1 MNLRPVG
8 IVYRKE
14 LRELLRDWRTIMS
27 MIIVPVLVVPL
38 LLLGVFKIVSL
49 TMKATPEVMLLG
61 GEGSPESVAALQA
74 LKKFDLL
81 PASPDYTNLI
91 STKKI
96 RAAVEIPKDFDAAM
110 GSERKATIRIYI
122 YEGEPK
128 SMLAAQQL
136 QEFFQR
142 RRDEMVRRRLL
153 DRHLAE
159 TLVTPFEIK
168 QTNVASPVQVT
179 GVILGMI
186 LPYLMIV
193 MCLTGAIYPS
203 VDLTA
208 GEKERGTL
216 ETLLTSPVARTHLV
230 VGKGLVVLTTSL
242 GTAAL
247 AISSNGLALA
257 LFNSGKFSKLPL
269 TLDPL
274 ALAGVC
280 VVMIPLAVF
289 IASLTIAVGSFAR
302 SSKEANT
309 YLQPMLLLA
318 IIPAVI
324 AALPGVEFNYGLAFI
339 PVLNISLLSKE
350 FLAGACHWGHIL
362 VVFGAMTIYA
372 ALAAAAA
379 VAMFQRESV
388 LFRT

>member
-1 MNLRPVG
+1 V
-8 IVYRKE
+8 V
-14 LRELLRDWRTIMS
+14 
-27 MIIVPVLVVPL
+27 VVPL
-38 LLLGVFKIVSL
+38 IMLGVLKITSL
-49 TMKATPEVMLLG
+49 TMKQTPEVMLLG
-61 GEGSPESVAALQA
+61 GEGSPDTVAALRR
-74 LKKFDLL
+74 LNKFDLV
-81 PASPDYTNLI
+81 PASADYTNLI

-96 RAAVEIPKDFDAAM
+96 RAAVEIPKDFDATVE
-110 GSERKATIRIYI
+110 GEQKATIRIYI

-136 QEFFQR
+136 QEFFQHR
-142 RRDEMVRRRLL
+142 REEMVRRHLL
-153 DRHLAE
+153 AHHLLE
-159 TLVTPFEIK
+159 TLVTPFEVQ
-168 QTNVASPVQVT
+168 QTNVASPQQVT
-179 GVILGMI
+179 GVVLGMI

-216 ETLLTSPVARTHLV
+216 ETLLTSPVPRTHLV

-242 GTAAL
+242 ATAAV
-247 AISSNGLALA
+247 AICSNGLALA
-257 LFNSGKFSKLPL
+257 FVSSGKFAKLPL
-269 TLDPL
+269 TLNPL

-280 VVMIPLAVF
+280 MVMIPLAVF
-289 IASLTIAVGSFAR
+289 IASLAVAVGSFAR
-302 SSKEANT
+302 SCKEANT

-318 IIPAVI
+318 IIPAII
-324 AALPGVEFNYGLAFI
+324 AALPGVDFNYGLALI

-350 FLAGACHWGHIL
+350 LLAGACHWGHVL

-372 ALAAAAA
+372 ALAVAAA
-379 VAMFQRESV
+379 VAMFKRESV

>member
-1 MNLRPVG
+1 
-8 IVYRKE
+8 
-14 LRELLRDWRTIMS
+14 
-27 MIIVPVLVVPL
+27 
-38 LLLGVFKIVSL
+38 
-49 TMKATPEVMLLG
+49 
-61 GEGSPESVAALQA
+61 
-74 LKKFDLL
+74 
-81 PASPDYTNLI
+81 
-91 STKKI
+91 
-96 RAAVEIPKDFDAAM
+96 
-110 GSERKATIRIYI
+110 
-122 YEGEPK
+122 
-128 SMLAAQQL
+128 
-136 QEFFQR
+136 
-142 RRDEMVRRRLL
+142 
-153 DRHLAE
+153 
-159 TLVTPFEIK
+159 
-168 QTNVASPVQVT
+168 
-179 GVILGMI
+179 
-186 LPYLMIV
+186 
-193 MCLTGAIYPS
+193 

>member
-1 MNLRPVG
+1 VG

-61 GEGSPESVAALQA
+61 GEGSPETVAALRR
-74 LKKFDLL
+74 LDKFDLV
-81 PASPDYTNLI
+81 PASADYTNLI